1 MLKKISR
8 REFIGTVA
16 RFIAGLIIVKVL
28 FMLPQARIS
37 EQTTTPT
44 TITLSPS
51 AGRRGIQ
58 DAIDN
63 KLPSSGGSIKLLNGT
78 YNLDDDIKI
87 TKSNVTIYG
96 ESRSGVLLKRTANF
110 SGAFTADGKSNI
122 TVRTMTIDIQ
132 ETTQNND
139 GISIIGFEDCSDVRI
154 SNITMRNCDKMGIIV
169 RRCNGVVINNCATS
183 NTWNGIVSQSSRNV
197 DITNNTIRT
206 CHGDGIYITQD
217 FYKQVS
223 YGSQDVLVKNND
235 IRQWADTA
243 IDDSVSDTSYRNARI
258 YIEDN
263 TIVNSLTSPIST
275 DNNELGITIS
285 RTTDTHINGNTVNDC
300 IQCINIGVE
309 NRNSDGSKLQV
320 KDNTLSNFRT
330 NSLTVPANV
339 DFSYNRVDGAKAA
352 AACIDI
358 RPGASV
364 NSLITNNTLTNGS
377 KYGIY
382 WPGDAQALTIDNNT
396 IVNPRIYGIYDN
408 NRWTT
413 NSKVTNN
420 TIKDTKT
427 THTMQ
432 YGIYKGR
439 SGSKWTVSGNT
450 VTGYTKGP
458 MFLAS

>member
-1 MLKKISR
+1 MHKEISR

-16 RFIAGLIIVKVL
+16 RFMGALIIVKGL
-28 FMLPQARIS
+28 SILPQARIS
-37 EQTTTPT
+37 EETTAT

-63 KLPSSGGSIKLLNGT
+63 RLPSSGGNIRLLNGT

-87 TKSNVTIYG
+87 RKNNVRIYG

-110 SGAFTADGKSNI
+110 SGAFTADGRSNI
-122 TVRTMTIDIQ
+122 AVETMTIDIQ
-132 ETTQNND
+132 EKTQNND

-154 SNITMRNCDKMGIIV
+154 SNTTMRNCDKMGIIV
-169 RRCNGVVINNCATS
+169 RRCNDVVINNCHIS

-197 DITNNTIRT
+197 DITNNNIRT
-206 CHGDGIYITQD
+206 CLGDAIYITQD

-263 TIVNSLTSPIST
+263 TIINSLTSSNAI
-275 DNNELGITIS
+275 DNNELAITIS
-285 RTTDTHINGNTVNDC
+285 RTTDTHITGNTVDDC

-309 NRNSDGSKLQV
+309 NRNSNGSRIQV
-320 KDNTLSNFRT
+320 RDNTLSNFRT
-330 NSLTVPANV
+330 NSLTIPTNV
-339 DFSYNRVDGAKAA
+339 NFSYNRVDGAKAA

-364 NSLITNNTLTNGS
+364 NSLITNNRLTNGS

-382 WPGDAQALTIDNNT
+382 WAGDAQALTIDNNE
-396 IVNPRIYGIYDN
+396 IVNPTIYGIYDN
-408 NRWTT
+408 NKWTT

-420 TIKDTKT
+420 TIKDTKS

-432 YGIYKGR
+432 YGIYKRR

-450 VTGYTKGP
+450 ITGYTKRAI
-458 MFLAS
+458 FLAS

>member
-1 MLKKISR
+1 MQKKISR
-8 REFIGTVA
+8 REFIGTVV
-16 RFIAGLIIVKVL
+16 RFIGGLIIVKAS
-28 FMLPQARIS
+28 FILPQARIS
-37 EQTTTPT
+37 EETTTT

-63 KLPSSGGSIKLLNGT
+63 KLPSSGGNIKLLNGT

-110 SGAFTADGKSNI
+110 SGAFTAGGKSNI
-122 TVRTMTIDIQ
+122 AVRTMTIDIQ

-139 GISIIGFEDCSDVRI
+139 GISIIGFEECSDVKI

-169 RRCNGVVINNCATS
+169 RRCNEVVINNCHIS

-197 DITNNTIRT
+197 DITNNYTRT
-206 CHGDGIYITQD
+206 THGDAIYITQD

-263 TIVNSLTSPIST
+263 TIVNSLTSSIST

-330 NSLTVPANV
+330 KSLTVPANV
-339 DFSYNRVDGAKAA
+339 DFSYNRVDGAKAT

-358 RPGASV
+358 RPGASL

-382 WPGDAQALTIDNNT
+382 WAGDAQALTIDNNT

-408 NRWTT
+408 NKWTT

-420 TIKDTKT
+420 TIKDTKS

-450 VTGYTKGP
+450 ITGYTKGP
-458 MFLAS
+458 IFLAS